1 MNEQINRFQLNA
13 TVRWLFV
20 TVLALMGL
28 GLLMVYSAGM
38 SADPNE
44 RFVMFGKQILFIP
57 LAVLL
62 LLVAMRLPFR
72 WLNNWFVA
80 IGVLLATLALLVA
93 VLKYGVVINGARRWF
108 RFSLGPVDLSLQP
121 SELAKLSVIICF
133 AWFLSLRRNQ
143 SPSFTRAFLPMT
155 VVLALVCGLVA
166 IQDLGTAVLIGAIG
180 GAMMVAGGV
189 RLKYLA
195 TLLPPAAVA
204 LYVLI
209 VRYPY
214 RLTRLMTYLDPWKD
228 AQDSGYHVTQSLMAI
243 GGGGWVGRGLG
254 HGMQKLGHLPEDT
267 TDFIFSIVCEEMGVV
282 GGAMVILLFL
292 ALVLLGL
299 RVVGRSSDRFA
310 FLVSLGIVLWI
321 GLQAAINIGVA
332 TAALPT
338 KGISLPLVS
347 YGGTGLVLTAAALG
361 LLMSAAAR
369 SPELNSPGPTDGP
382 DERLSAARPTL
393 QGSN

>member
-1 MNEQINRFQLNA
+1 MDEQINRFQLNA

-20 TVLALMGL
+20 TVLALMGF
-28 GLLMVYSAGM
+28 GLLMIYSAGT

-44 RFVMFGKQILFIP
+44 RFVMFGKQVLFIP
-57 LAVLL
+57 LAVGV
-62 LLVAMRLPFR
+62 LLVAVRLPFR
-72 WLNNWFVA
+72 WFNNWFVA
-80 IGVLLATLALLVA
+80 VGVLLATLALLVA

-108 RFSLGPVDLSLQP
+108 RFSLGPADLSLQP
-121 SELAKLSVIICF
+121 SELAKLAVIICF
-133 AWFLSLRRNQ
+133 AWFLSLRRNE

-155 VVLALVCGLVA
+155 ATLAVICGLVA

-180 GAMMVAGGV
+180 GAMMIAGGV

-195 TLLPPAAVA
+195 ILAPPAAVA
-204 LYVLI
+204 MYVLI

-243 GGGGWVGRGLG
+243 GSGGWIGRGLG
-254 HGMQKLGHLPEDT
+254 RGMQKLGHLPEDT
-267 TDFIFSIVCEEMGVV
+267 TDFIFSIICEQMGVV
-282 GGAMVILLFL
+282 GGAMVILLLL

-299 RVVGRSSDRFA
+299 RVVGRSPNRFA

-361 LLMSAAAR
+361 LLMSVAAR
-369 SPELNSPGPTDGP
+369 SPELGSQAAPGGQDG
-382 DERLSAARPTL
+382 RRPRVPATL
-393 QGSN
+393 QGSD